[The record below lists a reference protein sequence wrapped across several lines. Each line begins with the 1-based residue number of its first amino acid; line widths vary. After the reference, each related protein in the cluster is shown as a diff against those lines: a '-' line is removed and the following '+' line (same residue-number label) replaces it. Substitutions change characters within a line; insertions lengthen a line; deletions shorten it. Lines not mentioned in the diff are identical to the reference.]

1 MKIKDFMSTDVVVLR
16 PETTLKETAAIFV
29 DKRID
34 GAPVLSGKE
43 LVGLFTKT
51 HLVRAIARGMDME
64 STVGGVMTQAVKILT
79 GEEDITEVDIMET
92 GRYPVVENG
101 QLIGIITKSDIMV
114 ALEGILEELSG
125 QVETVINSAY
135 NPIVAID
142 HQGIITIWNK
152 AAENTT
158 GYERT
163 EVLGKHIVNVIPES
177 QLQHIVASGR
187 CEYGIRLCIG
197 ERPFITNRAPTIKN
211 GEITGAVAVL
221 YDVSEI
227 EKISRELAYVKG
239 LNSEMDAIIES
250 SFDGLYITDSEGIT
264 IRINKAIKRMTGL
277 GEKELLHK
285 SMEELV
291 ETGILSRSASLLVLE
306 SKEPVTTTLFT
317 VTGKTL
323 LVSATPV
330 FDEQGNIF
338 RVVTSV
344 RDISELNMLKQRVEQ
359 LEGLKSHFEFQM
371 NEMKARLSGDLV
383 FKSKEMEKIVYQAIK
398 VAEVDST
405 VLISGESGVGK
416 EIIGEIIHR
425 NSTRKDGPFVK
436 LNCAAIPE
444 NLLESELFGYESGAF
459 TGAKREGKPGLF
471 EVADGGT
478 LLLDEIGDVPLH
490 LQVKLLRAI
499 QQREIFRVGGTKLIH
514 IDVRIIAVTNQ
525 DLDDMVRQGRFRED
539 LFYRLNVVP
548 INVPALR
555 ERLEDIPLLV
565 RHFLA
570 GFNQRYNLRK
580 EIGAEIIE
588 VLLRYDWPGNIRQLE
603 NLIER
608 LVVTTSAATI
618 EVQHLPAYLLGVD
631 NQDTAGFDQPVS
643 VNSIIPLKKAVEA
656 VERIL
661 LEKTFAIT
669 GSCHKAAELLEV
681 DASTISRKANKYRIR
696 TRPGE

>member
-1 MKIKDFMSTDVVVLR
+1 MKIKNFMSTDVEVLR
-16 PETTLKETAAIFV
+16 PETTLKETAAIFLEN
-29 DKRID
+29 RID
-34 GAPVLSGKE
+34 GAPVLTGNN

-51 HLVRAIARGMDME
+51 HLVRAIAQGMSLE
-64 STVGGVMTQAVKILT
+64 STVGEMMTRAVKTLT
-79 GEEDITEVDIMET
+79 GEEDITAVDIMET
-92 GRYPVVENG
+92 GRYPVVVNNRVV
-101 QLIGIITKSDIMV
+101 GIITKSDIMV
-114 ALEGILEELSG
+114 ALEGIVEELSG
-125 QVETVINSAY
+125 QMETVINSAY

-142 HQGIITIWNK
+142 HLGIIRIWNR
-152 AAENTT
+152 AAENMT

-163 EVLGKHIVNVIPES
+163 EVLGKHIVDVIPES
-177 QLQHIVASGR
+177 QLQHIVESGR

-197 ERPFITNRAPTIKN
+197 ERSFITNRAPIVKN

-239 LNSEMDAIIES
+239 LNSEMDAIIDS
-250 SFDGLYITDSEGIT
+250 SFDGLYITDAEGIT

-277 GEKELLHK
+277 GEEELLYK

-291 ETGILSRSASLLVLE
+291 KTGILSRSASLLVLE

-398 VAEVDST
+398 VADVDST

-416 EIIGEIIHR
+416 EVIGEIIHR

-444 NLLESELFGYESGAF
+444 NLLESELFGYEPGAF

-499 QQREIFRVGGTKLIH
+499 QQREIFRVGGTKPIR

-525 DLDDMVRQGRFRED
+525 DLEAMVRKGQFRED

-548 INVPALR
+548 IQVPSLR

-570 GFNQRYNLRK
+570 SFNQRYNLRK
-580 EIGAEIIE
+580 EIGSEVVE

-618 EVQHLPAYLLGVD
+618 EVQHLPAYLLGV
-631 NQDTAGFDQPVS
+631 NNADTAGDHQPVS

-661 LEKTFAIT
+661 LEKTFAVT

-696 TRPGE
+696 PRPAE